1 MRYGLVLL
9 LALAIA
15 GCAQK
20 SQSTYFPDEAGKEM
34 AVETATVVSQRK
46 VTIKGLR
53 DNDGKWG
60 ALVGATTAGSVAYG
74 VTEADN
80 AAGVAVVIVA
90 AVAGAL
96 AGTVADEY
104 RNSSD
109 GVEYILRKED
119 GKNVAVVQSI
129 RSDDEIV
136 PPGSQVSIIRGRAG
150 FVRVVPASN

>member
-1 MRYGLVLL
+1 MRYGVVLL

>member
-1 MRYGLVLL
+1 MRYGVILVL
-9 LALAIA
+9 AVAIS

-34 AVETATVVSQRK
+34 AVESATVVSQRK

-53 DNDGKWG
+53 EKDGKWG

-74 VTEADN
+74 ITEADN
-80 AAGVAVVIVA
+80 AAGIAVTIVA

-96 AGTVADEY
+96 AGTVAEEY

-109 GVEYILRKED
+109 GVEYILTKEN
-119 GKNVAVVQSI
+119 GEKVAVVQSI
-129 RSDDEIV
+129 KSDDEIV
-136 PPGSQVSIIRGRAG
+136 SPGTEVTIIRGRAG
-150 FVRVVPASN
+150 FVRVVPSSN

>member
-1 MRYGLVLL
+1 MRYGVVLL

-60 ALVGATTAGSVAYG
+60 TLVGATTAGSVAYG
-74 VTEADN
+74 ITEADN

-119 GKNVAVVQSI
+119 GQSVAVVQSI
-129 RSDDEIV
+129 NSDDEIV
-136 PPGSQVSIIRGRAG
+136 PPGSEVTIIRGRAG